1 MKLDGHAA
9 QTVLEAAVAARA
21 FPGAAAEA
29 GTSAGPSWSFATG
42 QLTYEPESARASS
55 SIIYDLASLT
65 KVIATTSIAMRLVE
79 RGLLPLDAR
88 VNRWMP
94 EWTSGPFTD
103 VRVRDLLEHSSGLAA
118 WLPLF
123 QTNKGRDEYRRAI
136 AALEPEY
143 QPRTKSVYSDLGF
156 IVLGHVIE
164 SVAEKGLDDLF
175 AEFRAEADLPDTLD
189 FRSAGVAQGATAAPG
204 FSPAITDIAPTEF
217 DPWRGRLAAGEVHDE
232 NAFAL
237 GGVAP
242 HAGLFGRAA
251 DVGAFARVVLRTFD
265 ERTALGSPAA
275 MKEFAAKSK
284 VPGSSRALG
293 WDTMLPAS
301 SCGTRM
307 SAGAIG
313 HTGFTG
319 TSLWIDSARDL
330 YFVLL
335 TNRVHPTRENNA
347 IRAVRR
353 EFHDALLPASSAR
366 KS

>member
-1 MKLDGHAA
+1 MRLDGRAA
-9 QTVLEAAVAARA
+9 QAVLEAAVAARA

-42 QLTYEPESARASS
+42 QLTYEPESARVNPST
-55 SIIYDLASLT
+55 IYDLASLT

-79 RGLLPLDAR
+79 RDVLQLDAR
-88 VNRWMP
+88 VSRWMP
-94 EWTSGPFTD
+94 EWTSGPFAE

-123 QTNKGRDEYRRAI
+123 HTNRGRDEYRRAI
-136 AALEPEY
+136 AALKPEY
-143 QPRTKSVYSDLGF
+143 EPRTKSLYSDLGF

-164 SVAEKGLDDLF
+164 SVAQKGLDESF
-175 AEFRAEADLPDTLD
+175 AEFRAEAELPDTLD
-189 FRSAGVAQGATAAPG
+189 FTVPDGA
-204 FSPAITDIAPTEF
+204 DVAPTEF
-217 DPWRGRLAAGEVHDE
+217 DSWRGRLAAGEVHDE

-242 HAGLFGRAA
+242 HAGLFGRAS
-251 DVGAFARVVLRTFD
+251 DVGAFARVVLRTFNQ
-265 ERTALGSPAA
+265 RTALGSPSG
-275 MKEFAAKSK
+275 MKEFAAKSN

-307 SAGAIG
+307 SADAIG

-319 TSLWIDSARDL
+319 TSLWIDHARDL

-347 IRAVRR
+347 IRTVRR
-353 EFHDALLPASSAR
+353 DFHDALLGNYE
-366 KS
+366 